1 MKRIF
6 AILFALFAVLGTGC
20 AQKDPEIYEL
30 LPLEFKMYY
39 GRGHEKAGELAERGE
54 VVRYAYDGKSHKPL
68 FQAFYNGLKVFPAEL
83 IHYRFVE
90 ETEDWTL
97 TERGTYKVYPCILGL
112 SDLYETGYLSKE
124 EIAANT
130 YTIIIE

>member
-6 AILFALFAVLGTGC
+6 AILFALFALLGTGC
-20 AQKDPEIYEL
+20 TPKEPENCGL

-68 FQAFYNGLKVFPAEL
+68 FQAFYNGIKVFPAEP
-83 IHYRFVE
+83 IHCRFAE

-97 TERGTYKVYPCILGL
+97 TERGTYKVYPCIERK
-112 SDLYETGYLSKE
+112 SEIYETGTLSKE
-124 EIAANT
+124 EIAENT